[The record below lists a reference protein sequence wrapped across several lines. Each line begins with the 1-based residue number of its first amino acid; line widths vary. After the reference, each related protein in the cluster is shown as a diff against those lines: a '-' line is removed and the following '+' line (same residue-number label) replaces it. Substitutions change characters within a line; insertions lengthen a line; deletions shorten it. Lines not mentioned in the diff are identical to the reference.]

1 MEKSLWDKV
10 CNNCLDKADKIL
22 QTKTVLNAEEVRTVK
37 ELVDIAIAIDM
48 LDLRWAEQ
56 TQFGVQDGFSVDS

>member
-1 MEKSLWDKV
+1 M
-10 CNNCLDKADKIL
+10 NKADKIL
-22 QTKTVLNAEEVRTVK
+22 QTKTVPNAEEVRTVK

-56 TQFGVQDGFSVDS
+56 TQFNVQDGFSVDS